1 MPQKSAIRKATQ
13 YTPFVDRLSRLFAK
27 REGLSRAPAG
37 PTGKGKVVSMSILVS
52 SLLWFTFTMR
62 ETHTEILEMP
72 TEVVNVPQNQSL
84 SQLPPEN
91 VRVQV
96 VGDGWSILRLRL
108 RPPTVA
114 INAAQSEINIRDA
127 IPDLPKNVEVQ
138 SVSPANLSL
147 WRERRITRRVPV
159 VARVEIDTPP
169 THDLVEPVR
178 IRPDSIDITGATSV
192 ISRISSWPTERQR
205 FDDVRDSL
213 RVSIPLSDTLSG
225 LVQKSVESVGLE
237 AVSAQFT
244 EGSREIDVTI
254 QGQPSTQTLVSL
266 NPNTIRVRY
275 RVLFSQYQQAQEAM
289 DFFATVSY
297 DEIRQD
303 TTGRVRPNLVLPEN
317 IVLRDVEMI
326 PQTLGYYERI
336 D

>member
-1 MPQKSAIRKATQ
+1 MPKKPASQKETQ
-13 YTPFVDRLSRLFAK
+13 NPFVDRLYRLFAK

-62 ETHTEILEMP
+62 ETHTKILEMP
-72 TEVVNVPQNQSL
+72 TEVVNVPPNQAL

-96 VGDGWSILRLRL
+96 VGDGWSLLRLRL

-159 VARVEIDTPP
+159 NVRVEIATPP
-169 THDLVEPVR
+169 THDLVDSLRVT
-178 IRPDSIDITGATSV
+178 PDSVDITGAASV
-192 ISRISSWPTERQR
+192 ISRITSWPTERQN
-205 FDDVRDSL
+205 FENIRDTL
-213 RVSIPLSDTLSG
+213 QVSIPLSDTLAG
-225 LVQKSVESVGLE
+225 LVQKSVESVALQGI
-237 AVSAQFT
+237 SAQFT
-244 EGSREIDVTI
+244 EGSREIDVSI

-266 NPNTIRVRY
+266 NPSTIRVRY

-317 IVLRDVEMI
+317 VVLRDVEMI
-326 PQTLGYYERI
+326 PRTLGYYERI